1 MYGDNSKYIK
11 IKIKIHDNN
20 INTNFHGK
28 KVQTENTSCKYL
40 SLIMLDSALL
50 EESKYEI
57 KKTKMENFIN
67 DELEPSSSDDESD
80 SDSDDELE
88 RPSKKFDNEPSNEI
102 DNKSDN
108 E

>member
-1 MYGDNSKYIK
+1 MYGDNGKYIK

-28 KVQTENTSCKYL
+28 KVQKENTSCKYL

-57 KKTKMENFIN
+57 KNTKMENFIN

-80 SDSDDELE
+80 SDSDDEPE

-102 DNKSDN
+102 DKKSDN